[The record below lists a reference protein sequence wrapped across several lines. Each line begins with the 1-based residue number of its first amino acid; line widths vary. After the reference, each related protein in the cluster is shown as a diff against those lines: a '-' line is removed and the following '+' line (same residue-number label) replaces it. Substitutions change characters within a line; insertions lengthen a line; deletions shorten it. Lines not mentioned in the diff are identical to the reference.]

1 MVGIPKAK
9 RGGGP
14 KSEVGKLAAS
24 GNAIKSGA
32 YSSQVTILGESQED
46 FQKLFDEFVASLK
59 PEGGIEQSL
68 VYELAV
74 ITWKKLRL
82 DKLER
87 DALSSSLTK
96 PVKATDIR
104 QSLCLSS
111 ESDWVLADISMLTQ
125 DFVAETNRHLA
136 FINRLGD
143 YSIAKDDF
151 YQLPKTQPSLF
162 LLIRDMALG
171 EFPYIDEPDP
181 SPEQLMRLN
190 KVFDD
195 GDSVAYVDY
204 AMQQIKSQAK
214 EVNHVYSKLDQ
225 IEAALQRVK
234 QNRLLELMQTPG
246 FIRARDDLSLA
257 FSRSLAQLRK
267 QQQSRLKM
275 TAIDV
280 TPSEES

>member
-14 KSEVGKLAAS
+14 RTEAGKLAAS

-87 DALSSSLTK
+87 DALSSALTK

-104 QSLCLSS
+104 QSLWLSS
-111 ESDWVLADISMLTQ
+111 ESDWVLADLSMLTKE
-125 DFVAETNRHLA
+125 FVVETNRHLA
-136 FINRLGD
+136 FITRLGD
-143 YSIAKDDF
+143 YGIAKDDF

-162 LLIRDMALG
+162 ILIRDMALG
-171 EFPYIDEPDP
+171 EFPYIDEPNP

-190 KVFDD
+190 KVFHD
-195 GDSVAYVDY
+195 GDSVAYVHY
-204 AMQQIKSQAK
+204 AMIQIKSRAGQ
-214 EVNHVYSKLDQ
+214 VNEVYSKLDE
-225 IEAALQRVK
+225 IEAAIQRVK

-246 FIRARDDLSLA
+246 INRARDDLGRA
-257 FSRSLAQLRK
+257 FSRGLTELRK
-267 QQQSRLKM
+267 QQLWRLKM
-275 TAIDV
+275 GAIDV
-280 TPSEES
+280 TPSE

>member
-1 MVGIPKAK
+1 MVGILKTK

-14 KSEVGKLAAS
+14 RTEAGKLAAS

-32 YSSQVTILGESQED
+32 YSNQVTILGESQED
-46 FQKLFDEFVASLK
+46 FQKLFDEFVASLR

-87 DALSSSLTK
+87 DALSSALTK

-104 QSLCLSS
+104 QSLWLSS
-111 ESDWVLADISMLTQ
+111 ESDWILADLSMLTQ
-125 DFVAETNRHLA
+125 EFVAEMNGHLA
-136 FINRLGD
+136 FITQLGD
-143 YSIAKDDF
+143 YGIAKDDF

-171 EFPYIDEPDP
+171 EFPYIDEPNP

-190 KVFDD
+190 KVFHD
-195 GDSVAYVDY
+195 GDSVAYVHY
-204 AMQQIKSQAK
+204 AMLQIKSQA
-214 EVNHVYSKLDQ
+214 EQVNEIYPNLDE
-225 IEAALQRVK
+225 IEAAIQRVK
-234 QNRLLELMQTPG
+234 QNRLLDLMQTPG
-246 FIRARDDLSLA
+246 IIRVRDDLGRA
-257 FSRSLAQLRK
+257 FSRGLAELRRQQLW
-267 QQQSRLKM
+267 RLKM
-275 TAIDV
+275 GAIDV
-280 TPSEES
+280 TASE